1 MAGAQVLEWTDL
13 DSEIKTAGLKDVSGS
28 SSASSRAYL
37 LDRILFLLQTCMC
50 CSCNG
55 GDSSNRHPG
64 TIGWLMLT
72 CAIIGVPVS
81 RSGELRLG
89 NI

>member
-1 MAGAQVLEWTDL
+1 MLDWVDL
-13 DSEIKTAGLKDVSGS
+13 DNEIKTAGLKDVSGS

-37 LDRILFLLQTCMC
+37 LDRILFLLLICMG

-81 RSGELRLG
+81 RSSKLRLW